1 MERKPDDPT
10 KQCGAGPF
18 HTASGSS
25 CSTLLEIRTGEWL
38 LKRHVITGEAWRLKW
53 PQRIWAW
60 VIHWFHEWIPF
71 FGAFIDIYLKKETS
85 IIIWILTHSDYKTI
99 QINCCI
105 FLFFIHIRYND
116 VTLFSVPDWGESAYL
131 SETWGDKTC
140 VSNSR
145 MFNQYLSLWKN
156 SSKVVL
162 EGEIH
167 SHQTCFFAVWNDL
180 GGFITQSRR
189 AKSIFLGSPC
199 TTGFEHG
206 VSLHW
211 ILGIPIQSHSWSL
224 NLMDR
229 KSTSFPFSKC
239 FFSLLSVIV
248 IFVFILK
255 Q

>member
-60 VIHWFHEWIPF
+60 VIHSFHEWIPF

-85 IIIWILTHSDYKTI
+85 IIIWILTRSDYKTI
-99 QINCCI
+99 QINWCT
-105 FLFFIHIRYND
+105 FLFFIHIWYNN
-116 VTLFSVPDWGESAYL
+116 VTLFPVPDWGESAYP
-131 SETWGDKTC
+131 SKTWGDKTC

-162 EGEIH
+162 EGEIR

-180 GGFITQSRR
+180 GGFITQSRW
-189 AKSIFLGSPC
+189 AKSIFLGSYNWLWAWC
-199 TTGFEHG
+199 VIIALNFGN
-206 VSLHW
+206 
-211 ILGIPIQSHSWSL
+211 SHSVSQL
-224 NLMDR
+224 
-229 KSTSFPFSKC
+229 KSEPDGSEINKFSFF
-239 FFSLLSVIV
+239 
-248 IFVFILK
+248 
-255 Q
+255 